1 MSCLGG
7 RRISEY
13 PPPKSAEGGATIV
26 ESCGD
31 KREPIP
37 KTDATGESHVSKN
50 ETWGTPCLAVA
61 IEIKITPGPPD
72 LQQSQMVGILGLQSA
87 YDELE
92 LSEAA

>member
-1 MSCLGG
+1 MIPRTILSCLGG

-61 IEIKITPGPPD
+61 IEIKITPGPP
-72 LQQSQMVGILGLQSA
+72 VPRKILITQLSSA
-87 YDELE
+87 
-92 LSEAA
+92 